1 LINDAPVATLRAA
14 QFVIGWL
21 GCLGLLILIE
31 PRAIGLAPMLG
42 VVGLFVLRA
51 EALQSLR
58 RNALFFSAVA
68 LVSLSA
74 IVGGAFTGVLGRSLS
89 QGFALMALSVLS
101 VFMLLFAARVP
112 PELARRAIGAAS
124 LLMALAL
131 GVACLTDLW
140 FDATQAGV
148 DIYVERQNMLA
159 VILVLLALPVL
170 VVSPGLGRPALTAVA
185 GIGIVALLILTQ
197 SQTAWLAVLVGGL
210 AWLTD
215 KLFGRRAVWL
225 VSATFAIV
233 LVAAPVIYPFI
244 HRFALGLSSTGLMG
258 LTVKTRLDIWA
269 VAAGEILAHPI
280 FGHGVHGL
288 RGKVAFLAS
297 ERVAI
302 ANHLHSL
309 PLTLWVDTGLVGVA
323 GALGVLVCM
332 ERAISGLS
340 TQARRA
346 ATVAFA
352 AVLTV
357 GLVEY
362 VLWFE
367 WLIGALAMVATLIV
381 LIERAGQDQSLSPSG

>member
-1 LINDAPVATLRAA
+1 MINNAPVASLRAA
-14 QFVIGWL
+14 QLVVGWL

-31 PRAIGLAPMLG
+31 PRAIGLAPVLG
-42 VVGLFVLRA
+42 LAALWFLRA
-51 EALQSLR
+51 EALDALR
-58 RNALFFSAVA
+58 RQALFFSAVA
-68 LVSLSA
+68 LIALSA
-74 IVGGAFTGVLGRSLS
+74 MVGGANTGVLSRSLS
-89 QGFALMALSVLS
+89 QGFALMALSALS
-101 VFMLLFAARVP
+101 VLMLLLAARVP

-124 LLMALAL
+124 LLMAVAL
-131 GVACLTDLW
+131 GAACLTDIW
-140 FDATQAGV
+140 FDATQSGV

-197 SQTAWLAVLVGGL
+197 SQTAWLAVLVGSL

-225 VSATFAIV
+225 VAATFAIV
-233 LVAAPVIYPFI
+233 LVAAPLIYPFI

-269 VAAGEILAHPI
+269 VSAGEILAHPV

-323 GALGVLVCM
+323 GALGVLLCVV
-332 ERAISGLS
+332 RAISGLS

-346 ATVAFA
+346 ATVSFA
-352 AVLTV
+352 AVLSV

-367 WLIGALAMVATLIV
+367 WLIGAWAMVATLIV
-381 LIERAGQDQSLSPSG
+381 LIERSGQDPSG